1 MVVDLVNHY
10 PIMKPTPKGWPRL
23 SASVFYDD
31 PRAAIEWLCRAFGFE
46 KRLVVEGDDGTI
58 VHSELTF
65 GEGLFMVG
73 GTGSTGAGK
82 EWSALYSS
90 PKAIGGKITGA
101 LAFFVDDCDA
111 HHAHAVANG
120 AKIVREPTTNDY
132 GDDYWTDRSYG
143 AVDPEGHLWWFMQ
156 RIKGG

>member
-1 MVVDLVNHY
+1 
-10 PIMKPTPKGWPRL
+10 MKPTPKGWPRL

-31 PRAAIEWLCRAFGFE
+31 PRAAIEWLCKAFGFE

-65 GEGLFMVG
+65 GEGLVMVG
-73 GTGSTGAGK
+73 GTGAKTNRE
-82 EWSALYSS
+82 EWSASYSS
-90 PKAIGGKITGA
+90 PKSIGGKITGA
-101 LAFFVDDCDA
+101 LAFFVDDSDA
-111 HHAHAVANG
+111 HHAVAVAHG

-143 AVDPEGHLWWFMQ
+143 ALDPEGHLWWFMQ